1 MSAQLDSM
9 CAMDISGGCESQ
21 EIPKA
26 HTKKRAFI
34 PCTKGCR
41 RRRKLLL
48 RCCSSRTIQR
58 CLTSGPFG
66 TGWRLRRTARCL
78 AVSSDRLAM
87 GMQTKCT
94 PAQRPA
100 KYLKRI
106 AALTGAQQV
115 CGDSYGL
122 RGGRRN
128 FLVGYQS
135 VRVIANH
142 GKST

>member
-9 CAMDISGGCESQ
+9 CVMDISGGCESQ
-21 EIPKA
+21 QIPKA

-34 PCTKGCR
+34 PCTMECR

-58 CLTSGPFG
+58 CLTSGPLG
-66 TGWRLRRTARCL
+66 TGWRLRRTARCS

-87 GMQTKCT
+87 GMATKCT
-94 PAQRPA
+94 PAKRAA

-106 AALTGAQQV
+106 AALTGDEEV
-115 CGDSYGL
+115 
-122 RGGRRN
+122 
-128 FLVGYQS
+128 S
-135 VRVIANH
+135 VD
-142 GKST
+142 